1 MCGYV
6 GGRVVARVMETMA
19 TARAEEK
26 KTNPTRPTEAYFVRA
41 GRRVEPPGP
50 RVNPSGG
57 AI

>member
-1 MCGYV
+1 MW
-6 GGRVVARVMETMA
+6 GGRVVARVMETRA
-19 TARAEEK
+19 TAQAEEKK